1 MKIDSLPLEEL
12 GRLRIRILAIGVAV
26 VLVFSLLAARLWY
39 LQVIQGSRYAD
50 YAQGNRIR
58 IVSDPGLRGVIYD
71 RNGLVLAENR
81 PAYQL
86 QLIREDTPDWQA
98 SVAVAVQAL
107 QLPLNELVQR
117 VKQAKG
123 QVPFQPIVLVD
134 DLDYQKAMLVE
145 TYQEE
150 FRGISI
156 VVKPRRYYP
165 NKAVLSHAL
174 GYVGITSEKLA
185 HLPVKKRYSSE
196 IEGKAGVELVRNQI
210 LIGTDGGRQVEV
222 DHLGRELKI
231 LSDLVPS
238 VPGKDLHLTI
248 DARLQKAAFEAMGE
262 QTGAVIAMNPKTG
275 EVLALN
281 SLPSYDPNLFSGGID
296 PKEWQVL
303 LNNPQH
309 PLENKAI
316 QGLYPLGSIF
326 KLVTAYAGLE
336 LGVIS
341 PETTYTCNGEFHISG
356 RTTPYRCWLKG
367 GHGTLKVV
375 EAIKR
380 SCNVFFYNVGT
391 TVGVDALHE
400 YASWFGLGKRTGF
413 ILPNE
418 KAGLVPSTE
427 WKERVIGEQWYLGE
441 TPTISIGQG
450 YVSVTPLQVLNM
462 VNIIANNGVWAP
474 PRLLLDEPTRSSVD
488 LGLSKELLGI
498 LQQGMIAVVNEPG
511 GTATHVRFADFTV
524 GGKTATS
531 QVISLETRE
540 SLSEEDREKRE
551 FQNHAWFVAYGPV
564 EDPEISV
571 LVLVEHG
578 GSGPRAAAPVAW
590 AILQFYIDTISD
602 KRQNA
607 QTAPAESAMPTNP
620 EYHVRLQTAFLP

>member
-1 MKIDSLPLEEL
+1 
-12 GRLRIRILAIGVAV
+12 
-26 VLVFSLLAARLWY
+26 
-39 LQVIQGSRYAD
+39 
-50 YAQGNRIR
+50 
-58 IVSDPGLRGVIYD
+58 
-71 RNGLVLAENR
+71 
-81 PAYQL
+81 
-86 QLIREDTPDWQA
+86 
-98 SVAVAVQAL
+98 
-107 QLPLNELVQR
+107 
-117 VKQAKG
+117 
-123 QVPFQPIVLVD
+123 
-134 DLDYQKAMLVE
+134 
-145 TYQEE
+145 
-150 FRGISI
+150 
-156 VVKPRRYYP
+156 
-165 NKAVLSHAL
+165 
-174 GYVGITSEKLA
+174 
-185 HLPVKKRYSSE
+185 
-196 IEGKAGVELVRNQI
+196 VELVRNQI

-474 PRLLLDEPTRSSVD
+474 PRLLLDEPTQSSVD